1 MNEGADMT
9 ATATQPTGCAPDSVY
24 ASWSR
29 AERAASDRIEAER
42 NQQDRTALARRDAAE
57 GHPISLAP
65 DDSLRRLAKAYRRDL
80 EDIADGDL
88 HPGRK
93 AVITARLR
101 DIEREQDFR
110 ATLRE
115 CWLAAEDGTH
125 SYTAFHARGGLEAVL
140 DHGAPAPS
148 YQLAMRLDQE
158 RQARGLT
165 HVFEWDLDPAWV
177 AMFPENR
184 DAVPA

>member
-1 MNEGADMT
+1 MSAALIQHLEREQLRHRSVLVRD
-9 ATATQPTGCAPDSVY
+9 ATG
-24 ASWSR
+24 
-29 AERAASDRIEAER
+29 
-42 NQQDRTALARRDAAE
+42 LARRSAAE
-57 GHPISLAP
+57 AHPIGLAR

-93 AVITARLR
+93 AVIAARLR

-125 SYTAFHARGGLEAVL
+125 SYTAFDARGGLEAVL
-140 DHGAPAPS
+140 NHGASAPS

-177 AMFPENR
+177 ALFPENQ
-184 DAVPA
+184 AVSS